1 MAMWVWILLA
11 IGCSAAL
18 LAFLAIRHAKK
29 SQPVQRPARQP
40 EDVVSGASTPSSQPS
55 QSSIYDNPTLRWSG
69 HTGRPLP
76 LKTLTYRQFDC
87 LDDARHGFMIL
98 ADLPSGTS
106 GKQGNR
112 IRFHAPRTVESLHK
126 HGFLAEITDAA
137 DDAAFRITDHGLHA
151 VEACTVR
158 Y

>member
-1 MAMWVWILLA
+1 MWVWVFLA
-11 IGCSAAL
+11 VVGSAAL
-18 LAFLAIRHAKK
+18 LALLAIRHAKR
-29 SQPVQRPARQP
+29 SLPVQRPARRP
-40 EDVVSGASTPSSQPS
+40 EDVITGTSSPPSSQS
-55 QSSIYDNPTLRWSG
+55 GQSSIYDNPTLRWSG

-87 LDDARHGFMIL
+87 LDDARQGFMIL

-112 IRFHAPRTVESLHK
+112 VRFHAPRTVESLQK
-126 HGFLAEITDAA
+126 HGFLAEISDAVDA
-137 DDAAFRITDHGLHA
+137 AAFRITDHGLHA